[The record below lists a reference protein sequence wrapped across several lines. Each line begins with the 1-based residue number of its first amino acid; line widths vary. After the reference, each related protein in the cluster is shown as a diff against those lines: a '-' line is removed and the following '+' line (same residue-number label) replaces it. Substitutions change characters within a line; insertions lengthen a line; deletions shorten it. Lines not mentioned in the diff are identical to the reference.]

1 MLDRI
6 SMVGLGQLGAS
17 MAAALASRRLSA
29 VGADVRHRLGRPA
42 GVRSVGI
49 IGMSSDNAAN
59 SARLAALWVRAS
71 H

>member
-1 MLDRI
+1 
-6 SMVGLGQLGAS
+6 MVGLGQLGARL
-17 MAAALASRRLSA
+17 AAALASRGLSL

-42 GVRSVGI
+42 GVRYVDI

-59 SARLAALWVRAS
+59 RARLAALWVSAS